1 MRIFLENDVS
11 EIPTDIPSGK
21 KDEDGNFI
29 FDMEIEDV
37 SNSFGYCQIPGK
49 DAFYFYCWK
58 VSEAVRQIFIS
69 QYKSKSKWYSQE
81 GENGND

>member
-1 MRIFLENDVS
+1 MRLFLENDVS
-11 EIPTDIPSGK
+11 EIPTDIPSRK

-49 DAFYFYCWK
+49 DAFYSTYLFENLLAKQKRMLLKPYPLK
-58 VSEAVRQIFIS
+58 
-69 QYKSKSKWYSQE
+69 QE
-81 GENGND
+81 EQDNG